1 MNGFKLIDS
10 AKKISKSNKVNFAVK
25 LQFRDLRTF
34 IYKKKVKNK
43 HIDRF
48 QSAKLSDKDYSKL
61 CKYIKKNNF
70 SLVIT
75 PFDENSVIK
84 AIKNKVDI
92 LKIASCSNTD
102 WPLIEKIAKTKKPVI
117 CSTGGLD
124 IDGIDNICNFFNHKS
139 IPLAILH
146 CISIYPTDNLKSF
159 NLGFINKLQ
168 ERYPNVVVGYSG
180 HEREDNFLPVLTASS
195 LGAKIFER
203 HFSIFETRNGYSA
216 NEENL
221 KKLISQLTQNIEILG
236 DKSKKIISEKEKNSL
251 DQLRRGVFLK
261 KPINKKITI

>member
-1 MNGFKLIDS
+1 MAIDR
-10 AKKISKSNKVNFAVK
+10 KNC
-25 LQFRDLRTF
+25 
-34 IYKKKVKNK
+34 KNK
-43 HIDRF
+43 
-48 QSAKLSDKDYSKL
+48 
-61 CKYIKKNNF
+61 
-70 SLVIT
+70 
-75 PFDENSVIK
+75 
-84 AIKNKVDI
+84 
-92 LKIASCSNTD
+92 
-102 WPLIEKIAKTKKPVI
+102 KTVI

-261 KPINKKITI
+261 NQLTKKITI